1 MLAYVMRRIII
12 LPIILLL
19 MSFVLFALML
29 QIPSE
34 QRAEIYMLSGRPNIS
49 PELSAEILQKVID
62 RYGLDRPLHVQY
74 ISWIRNLFMGDWGY
88 SPMWR
93 QPVLEGLLYR
103 TPASLELAFVA
114 SLPAII
120 LALFL
125 GTIAARYNDW
135 LSGQAIRFVSF
146 IAWAFPSFILALLL
160 MMFFYAWQG
169 WFPPGRLTPEHSALV
184 ASDAFNIYTG
194 MYTIDSLLN
203 RNWTIFWDAI
213 RHLILPGLT
222 LGISF
227 WGLLTRVLRD
237 SLLDVLNQDFITT
250 ARAKGISERR
260 VINKHAR
267 RNAILPVISTG
278 GVVVSLLISTMVI
291 VETIFN
297 IDGIGKASVQA
308 ILNGDVPVV
317 IGFTLFVSI
326 ASVLL
331 SLVADVLYGVVDP
344 RVRLY

>member
-1 MLAYVMRRIII
+1 
-12 LPIILLL
+12 
-19 MSFVLFALML
+19 ML
-29 QIPSE
+29 QIPPE
-34 QRAEIYMLSGRPNIS
+34 QRAELYVLSVKPNIS
-49 PELSAEILQKVID
+49 PELRAEILQKVID

-88 SPMWR
+88 SPVWR

-114 SLPAII
+114 SFPAII

-135 LSGQAIRFVSF
+135 FSGQAIRVVSF

-160 MMFFYAWQG
+160 MMFLYAWQG
-169 WFPPGRLTPEHSALV
+169 WFPPGRLTLEHSALV
-184 ASDAFNIYTG
+184 ASDAFHIYTG
-194 MYTIDSLLN
+194 MYTVDSLLN
-203 RNWTIFWDAI
+203 RNWPVFWDAI

-237 SLLDVLNQDFITT
+237 SLLDVLNQDFIMT
-250 ARAKGISERR
+250 ARAKGIRERR

-278 GVVVSLLISTMVI
+278 GVAISLLISTMVI

-297 IDGIGKASVQA
+297 INGIGKASVQA
-308 ILNGDVPVV
+308 ILNGDLPVV